1 MIPRL
6 IDAVY
11 SLAGTTTAFSVD
23 DGVITGWDISEVQT
37 NVAQPTA
44 EALATELTRLQA
56 VYDSQAYARNRKAEY
71 DQLNQF
77 EMQFD
82 DKEDST
88 TTWVDKI
95 NEIKGRHPK

>member
-23 DGVITGWDISEVQT
+23 DGVITGWDISEVKT
-37 NVAQPTA
+37 NVTQPTA

-77 EMQFD
+77 EMMFND
-82 DKEDST
+82 DRDGT

>member
-1 MIPRL
+1 MIETVSRISAILSLKPKANLIMRDNDIEWL
-6 IDAVY
+6 DAVQTEPTQAEIDAE
-11 SLAGTTTAFSVD
+11 
-23 DGVITGWDISEVQT
+23 VI
-37 NVAQPTA
+37 
-44 EALATELTRLQA
+44 RLQA
-56 VYDSQAYARNRKAEY
+56 VYDSQEYARKRKEEY

-82 DKEDST
+82 DKENST

>member
-1 MIPRL
+1 MANDITRGAAVASLKPNAEFML
-6 IDAVY
+6 YGDVLTWGSDDITEPTTAEIDA
-11 SLAGTTTAFSVD
+11 
-23 DGVITGWDISEVQT
+23 EV
-37 NVAQPTA
+37 A
-44 EALATELTRLQA
+44 RLQA
-56 VYDSQAYARNRKAEY
+56 VYDSQDYARNRKAEY